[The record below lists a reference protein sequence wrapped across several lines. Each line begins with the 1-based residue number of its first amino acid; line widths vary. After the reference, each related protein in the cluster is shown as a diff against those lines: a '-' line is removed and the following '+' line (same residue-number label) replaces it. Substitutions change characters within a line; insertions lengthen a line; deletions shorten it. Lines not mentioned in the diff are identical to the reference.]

1 MGKTMRKREKD
12 PLCQKLVQNG
22 RVESDYN
29 KSIIIVTLKLYII
42 IIYIYARVE
51 NNYGM
56 RSIDPISSLPPQIS
70 QKIS

>member
-1 MGKTMRKREKD
+1 MGKIMRKREKD

-42 IIYIYARVE
+42 YIYMQELRTTM
-51 NNYGM
+51 G
-56 RSIDPISSLPPQIS
+56 
-70 QKIS
+70 